1 MIRTDLGCETLAKGK
16 IVTPMLGF
24 GNACTDIKKQK
35 QEQFKKKNKKRFGL
49 VSFFCEEWSHISID
63 KEKWNLNEWWQYFMI
78 RRYSQNM
85 SVGE

>member
-35 QEQFKKKNKKRFGL
+35 QEQFKKKTKSVLDLYPFSVKNEVISQLIKKNGT
-49 VSFFCEEWSHISID
+49 
-63 KEKWNLNEWWQYFMI
+63 
-78 RRYSQNM
+78 
-85 SVGE
+85 

>member
-35 QEQFKKKNKKRFGL
+35 QEQFKKKTKSVLDLYPFSVKKK
-49 VSFFCEEWSHISID
+49 VISQLI
-63 KEKWNLNEWWQYFMI
+63 KKN
-78 RRYSQNM
+78 
-85 SVGE
+85 GT

>member
-35 QEQFKKKNKKRFGL
+35 QEQFKKKKTKSVLDLYPFSVKKE
-49 VSFFCEEWSHISID
+49 VISQLI
-63 KEKWNLNEWWQYFMI
+63 KKN
-78 RRYSQNM
+78 
-85 SVGE
+85 GT